1 MRDAATEP
9 TTEAEPHAPEDGAA
23 AAGAGSD
30 ERRLH
35 PFSWLFVLITRL
47 RPFVLPALVLLFVG
61 RGSSWELWGALG
73 AVLFAIYALIYAFG
87 FRYRIAGE
95 ELIVREGVIFRT
107 VRHVPF
113 QRVQSVVQR
122 RNALH
127 RIFGVT
133 ELRLESAGGTR
144 PEAVMNVI
152 TAAEADRLEHL
163 LRSGERRASAR
174 SNLESDADA
183 AAGDGESAT
192 ADERAPEV
200 LQRLTAGET
209 LRLGL
214 ISNRGWIIV
223 GMLVGLYWQ
232 FGPEDGE
239 IFEFVKDTIGDLFSI
254 WGNDQWSALAGL
266 GLLVPAIIAFG
277 LVLKPLSMVMTWL
290 LFHDFT
296 LTRDHGRLASVAG
309 LLTRRSASARAERI
323 QRLTVR
329 EPLSARLLRRRMLAC
344 DVAVQRSEGGD
355 NDEMSRLHW
364 LAPIATPAATGELI
378 RELSPN
384 LALTERDWRPLH
396 PAAWRRVFKRFVLLA
411 LIVGV
416 PLWLPLREL
425 TVVPVIAILVY
436 GWFHARGWARFAAW
450 SFDGRT
456 FAFRAGFL
464 MRQWT
469 IARLADGHAVVLG
482 ETPFDRR
489 REMAS
494 VRLTTQGASRV
505 GFGLR
510 VPYLPVGDARTLAQE
525 LQARVAD
532 ARGEP

>member
-290 LFHDFT
+290 LFHD
-296 LTRDHGRLASVAG
+296 LHAHARPRPTRER
-309 LLTRRSASARAERI
+309 RRSADAPIGQRPRGTDPTPHGARAAER
-323 QRLTVR
+323 
-329 EPLSARLLRRRMLAC
+329 AA
-344 DVAVQRSEGGD
+344 A
-355 NDEMSRLHW
+355 
-364 LAPIATPAATGELI
+364 APP
-378 RELSPN
+378 
-384 LALTERDWRPLH
+384 
-396 PAAWRRVFKRFVLLA
+396 
-411 LIVGV
+411 
-416 PLWLPLREL
+416 
-425 TVVPVIAILVY
+425 
-436 GWFHARGWARFAAW
+436 HARMRCCRATQRGWRQRRDEPSALAR
-450 SFDGRT
+450 
-456 FAFRAGFL
+456 
-464 MRQWT
+464 
-469 IARLADGHAVVLG
+469 
-482 ETPFDRR
+482 PDR
-489 REMAS
+489 
-494 VRLTTQGASRV
+494 
-505 GFGLR
+505 
-510 VPYLPVGDARTLAQE
+510 
-525 LQARVAD
+525 D
-532 ARGEP
+532 ARGDRRADPGAVTGSRADGA